1 MKPLEIAA
9 QALARVR
16 TPDGST
22 HLCLWRDRDL
32 WDLHPLTLDDLLRL
46 PLAEIR
52 KTLDSASA
60 ARQRADPN
68 VELLAPAQSQEV
80 WAAGVTYLRSREA
93 RLEETS
99 QKNIYEHVYESD
111 RPELFFKSAG
121 WRVVPHGGELGVRA
135 DSSWDVPEPELAVLA
150 NSRAEV
156 VAYACGND
164 MSSRS
169 IEGENPLFL
178 PQAKVY
184 DRSCAI
190 GPAAVLAWAVDIT
203 RAVIRMTIER
213 DGTTVFAGT
222 STVGDMT
229 REPAKLVGVLY
240 SSYTLPVGA
249 WLLTGTSLVPPQPY
263 TATAGDVVRIAI
275 EGLGELTNRVSTV
288 RHSGA
293 EAKPALAK
301 R

>member
-1 MKPLEIAA
+1 M
-9 QALARVR
+9 
-16 TPDGST
+16 
-22 HLCLWRDRDL
+22 
-32 WDLHPLTLDDLLRL
+32 
-46 PLAEIR
+46 PLAQIR
-52 KTLDSASA
+52 KTLDSASET
-60 ARQRADPN
+60 RLRADPN
-68 VELLAPAQSQEV
+68 VQLLAPAESQEV

-135 DSSWDVPEPELAVLA
+135 DSTWDVPEPELAVLS

-190 GPAAVLAWAVDIT
+190 GPAAVLAWAVDVT
-203 RAVIRMTIER
+203 RALIRMTIER
-213 DGTTVFAGT
+213 DGTTIFAGT
-222 STVGDMT
+222 SNVADMT